1 MRLVRRLLPCIAGV
15 VLCCLQPVFSSA
27 VNYPNRPVQWIV
39 GFAAGGSNDVVARL
53 FAERISTSLGQQ
65 VVVVNRS
72 GSGGM
77 IGAEAAINSP
87 PDGHTILFVAPNN
100 TIGATLYKHLRF
112 DFLRDT
118 DPVAGL
124 IRLTNV
130 MVVRPSLPVHTVAEF
145 IDYAKANPGKITFAS
160 AGVGTTGHLSSEL
173 FKSLTGIDMVHAPY
187 RGSSGVYPDL
197 LSDKIDMIIDNLPAA
212 LEYVRSGRLRALGVT
227 TRTRAPALPDTPPIS
242 DTVSGFE
249 ASPWNGIV
257 APKGTPAEIIEIVNK
272 AVADALE
279 DVKMKSRIEQDFG
292 ATPMK
297 MSPTEFGKFLDDDVK
312 KWSKVVKSIGLSVD

>member
-1 MRLVRRLLPCIAGV
+1 
-15 VLCCLQPVFSSA
+15 
-27 VNYPNRPVQWIV
+27 
-39 GFAAGGSNDVVARL
+39 
-53 FAERISTSLGQQ
+53 
-65 VVVVNRS
+65 
-72 GSGGM
+72 
-77 IGAEAAINSP
+77 
-87 PDGHTILFVAPNN
+87 
-100 TIGATLYKHLRF
+100 
-112 DFLRDT
+112 LRDT